1 MEIPRI
7 LYSSPFMGNY
17 FCEIAHYN
25 MAFVAIAKNAVT
37 YLKSLAIYAKT
48 GTVVSDKEDDC
59 IVVELPDDYGVR
71 DIFNIVSS
79 TEISV
84 SAISDPTVAQFYMI
98 GKLEDGGSVVWRSKE
113 EQTFVYTE
121 KEVKGVEVSH
131 YGNELR
137 DKTPISLEE
146 FDEICESKEG

>member
-1 MEIPRI
+1 M
-7 LYSSPFMGNY
+7 
-17 FCEIAHYN
+17 
-25 MAFVAIAKNAVT
+25 
-37 YLKSLAIYAKT
+37 
-48 GTVVSDKEDDC
+48 
-59 IVVELPDDYGVR
+59 
-71 DIFNIVSS
+71 
-79 TEISV
+79 

-121 KEVKGVEVSH
+121 KEVK
-131 YGNELR
+131 

>member
-1 MEIPRI
+1 MKKTQIFAGI
-7 LYSSPFMGNY
+7 LCLGITATLMTG
-17 FCEIAHYN
+17 CG
-25 MAFVAIAKNAVT
+25 
-37 YLKSLAIYAKT
+37 KS

-84 SAISDPTVAQFYMI
+84 S
-98 GKLEDGGSVVWRSKE
+98 KE

-121 KEVKGVEVSH
+121 KEVNGVEVSH

>member
-1 MEIPRI
+1 MKKTQIFAGI
-7 LYSSPFMGNY
+7 LCLGITATLMTG
-17 FCEIAHYN
+17 CG
-25 MAFVAIAKNAVT
+25 
-37 YLKSLAIYAKT
+37 KS

-98 GKLEDGGSVVWRSKE
+98 GKLEDGGSGVWRSKE

>member
-1 MEIPRI
+1 MKKTQIFAGI
-7 LYSSPFMGNY
+7 LCLGITATLMTG
-17 FCEIAHYN
+17 CG
-25 MAFVAIAKNAVT
+25 
-37 YLKSLAIYAKT
+37 KS

-98 GKLEDGGSVVWRSKE
+98 GKLEDGGSVVWRSNIARNIISAPKS
-113 EQTFVYTE
+113 TIINIC
-121 KEVKGVEVSH
+121 VS
-131 YGNELR
+131 
-137 DKTPISLEE
+137 SL
-146 FDEICESKEG
+146 S

>member
-48 GTVVSDKEDDC
+48 GTVVSDKEE
-59 IVVELPDDYGVR
+59 IHEVVGNRP
-71 DIFNIVSS
+71 S
-79 TEISV
+79 TGLWNLCV
-84 SAISDPTVAQFYMI
+84 LNW
-98 GKLEDGGSVVWRSKE
+98 GKVILFIKMS
-113 EQTFVYTE
+113 TFV
-121 KEVKGVEVSH
+121 GSRIII
-131 YGNELR
+131 LAR
-137 DKTPISLEE
+137 M
-146 FDEICESKEG
+146 

>member
-1 MEIPRI
+1 MKKTQIFAGI
-7 LYSSPFMGNY
+7 LCLGITATLMTG
-17 FCEIAHYN
+17 CG
-25 MAFVAIAKNAVT
+25 
-37 YLKSLAIYAKT
+37 KS

-113 EQTFVYTE
+113 EIGRASCRERV
-121 KEVKGVEVSH
+121 
-131 YGNELR
+131 
-137 DKTPISLEE
+137 
-146 FDEICESKEG
+146 

>member
-1 MEIPRI
+1 MKKTQIFAGI
-7 LYSSPFMGNY
+7 LCLGITATLMTG
-17 FCEIAHYN
+17 CG
-25 MAFVAIAKNAVT
+25 
-37 YLKSLAIYAKT
+37 KS

-98 GKLEDGGSVVWRSKE
+98 GKLEDGGSVVCRSKE

-121 KEVKGVEVSH
+121 KEVKSFLPVSVSDVSTDFRVH
-131 YGNELR
+131 GKRSERCGSQPLW
-137 DKTPISLEE
+137 K
-146 FDEICESKEG
+146 